1 MLWTGGGDLM
11 TLLVVALV
19 IAGVVVLTSL
29 ADRLRVPQ
37 PVLLTV
43 FGLVLALIPGL
54 TAPALDPELILP
66 VVLPPLLFAATQRS
80 SAREFRESA
89 RPILVLAVGLTVA
102 SAAVVAVVVHALGL
116 AWGPAW
122 VLGAVVAPPD
132 PVAATAVARRLRLP
146 DQVVTVLEGEGM
158 FNDATALVLYSVAV
172 GAVVSGHV
180 GVPEVASAFGLAIG
194 AGVAIGFAAGWL
206 ARRLLAALHDAAA
219 ETTVTIAMPF
229 GAYLLA
235 ERVHGS
241 GVLAVLVLGLFL
253 RTFGHLDI
261 SSAGWLQG
269 RSVWRYADFVITS
282 AVFVLI
288 GFELTAV
295 LETADP
301 DAHLLAVGGGTVTA
315 LVLLRIGWM
324 YPGVAVARL
333 RSRRRGTVGT
343 PASLRETTVVAWAGM
358 RGVVT
363 VATALALPDTTR
375 TGADFPDRQEI
386 VLVGLATVLVTLVG
400 QGLTLGPLVRRLGV
414 ASDGDTTRDV
424 AELRRRAAQ
433 AALDAMPEIVAGEP
447 EPVGRAVTLQYEGFL
462 RAQQALTGARRDE
475 GTFGDGE
482 AVVERLESVLR
493 KASEIER
500 AVVLQARSLGEV
512 SVAVTDEVLQ
522 DVEARATRDMT

>member
-1 MLWTGGGDLM
+1 MK
-11 TLLVVALV
+11 LLVVALGV
-19 IAGVVVLTSL
+19 TGVVVLTPL

-43 FGLVLALIPGL
+43 FGLVPALVPGL
-54 TAPALDPELILP
+54 TGPSLDPELILP

-102 SAAVVAVVVHALGL
+102 SAAFVAVVVHALGL

-180 GVPEVASAFGLAIG
+180 GVPDVASAFGLAVG
-194 AGVAIGFAAGWL
+194 AGAAIGFVAGLL

-219 ETTVTIAMPF
+219 ETTVTIAVPF

-235 ERVHGS
+235 EQVHGS

-253 RTFGHLDI
+253 RTFGHTSLT
-261 SSAGWLQG
+261 SAGWLQG
-269 RSVWRYADFVITS
+269 RTVWQYADFVITS
-282 AVFVLI
+282 GVFVLI
-288 GFELTAV
+288 GFELTSV
-295 LETADP
+295 LQTAHP
-301 DAHLLAVGGGTVTA
+301 DAHLLAVGGATLAA
-315 LVLLRIGWM
+315 LVLLRIAWM

-333 RSRRRGTVGT
+333 RRRRRAVIGA
-343 PASLRETTVVAWAGM
+343 PAGLRETTVMAWAGM

-363 VATALALPDTTR
+363 VATALALPQSTDA
-375 TGADFPDRQEI
+375 GADFPDRQEI
-386 VLVGLATVLVTLVG
+386 VLVGLAIVLVTLVG
-400 QGLTLGPLVRRLGV
+400 QGLTLGPLVQWLGV
-414 ASDGDTTRDV
+414 ASDGDPTLDV
-424 AELRRRAAQ
+424 ARLRRRAAQ
-433 AALDAMPEIVAGEP
+433 AALDAVPELAADEP
-447 EPVGRAVTLQYEGFL
+447 EPVGRAVTLQYEGYL
-462 RAQQALTGARRDE
+462 RAQEALEEARRDVT
-475 GTFGDGE
+475 GVGDGG

-500 AVVLQARSLGEV
+500 DVVLRARSLGEV
-512 SVAVTDEVLQ
+512 SAAVTDEVLQ
-522 DVEARATRDMT
+522 DVEARATRDLG

>member
-1 MLWTGGGDLM
+1 M
-11 TLLVVALV
+11 TLLVVGLV
-19 IAGVVVLTSL
+19 VAGVVVLTPF
-29 ADRLRVPQ
+29 ADRLGVPQ

-43 FGLVLALIPGL
+43 FGLLLALTPGL
-54 TAPALDPELILP
+54 TAPNLEPDLILP

-80 SAREFRESA
+80 SVREFRESA
-89 RPILVLAVGLTVA
+89 RPILVLAVGLTLA

-146 DQVVTVLEGEGM
+146 DRVVTVLEGEGM

-172 GAVVSGHV
+172 GAVVAGHV
-180 GVPEVASAFGLAIG
+180 GVSDVAAAFGLAVG

-206 ARRLLAALHDAAA
+206 ARRLIAALHDAAA

-253 RTFGHLDI
+253 RTFGHPAI

-288 GFELTAV
+288 GFELTSV
-295 LETADP
+295 LRTARP
-301 DAHLLAVGGGTVTA
+301 DGHLVAVGGATLAA
-315 LVLLRIGWM
+315 LVLLRIAWM

-333 RSRRRGTVGT
+333 RRRRRGAVGA
-343 PASLRETTVVAWAGM
+343 PAGLSETTVVAWAGM

-363 VATALALPDTTR
+363 VATALALPDLTR
-375 TGADFPDRQEI
+375 AGSPFPERQAI
-386 VLVGLATVLVTLVG
+386 VLVGLTIVLVTLVG

-414 ASDGDTTRDV
+414 ADEGDPTLDV
-424 AELRRRAAQ
+424 ADLRRRAAQ
-433 AALDAMPEIVAGEP
+433 AALDAVPELAADEP
-447 EPVGRAVTLQYEGFL
+447 EPVGRAVTLQYQGFL
-462 RAQQALTGARRDE
+462 RAQEALEEARRDQ
-475 GTFGDGE
+475 TDVGDGD
-482 AVVERLESVLR
+482 AMVERLESVLR
-493 KASEIER
+493 RASEIER
-500 AVVLQARSLGEV
+500 DVVLRARSLGEV
-512 SVAVTDEVLQ
+512 SAAVTDEVLQ
-522 DVEARATRDMT
+522 DVEARANRDLG